1 MRKQQVLDRIKDRG
15 VIAIFRV
22 KSREQCFK
30 GMDALLNGGQDIL
43 EVTMTTPNAIEMIG
57 DASDKYRGSAIIGVG
72 TVLDAETAENAIGA
86 GAEFVVSP
94 SLHKEVIDV
103 CKSRGVVSIPGT
115 FTATE
120 VVSAWKGGADLIKVF
135 PISEVGP
142 SYIKALK
149 GPLPDVHLIPTGG
162 VDVNNAADFIKAGA
176 YCLGV
181 GGSLVSMEAINAERY
196 KELTNYAKKLLS
208 ILKEARRT

>member
-1 MRKQQVLDRIKDRG
+1 
-15 VIAIFRV
+15 
-22 KSREQCFK
+22 
-30 GMDALLNGGQDIL
+30 MDALLNGGQDIL